1 MKKSF
6 YFIIIYLMLF
16 SISCQKEEQ
25 ETEELEIEI
34 TRCVSK
40 DTSLTRN
47 YVCII
52 KAHQHIEIRA
62 LEKGYLEKI
71 FVDEGKPVKAGQV
84 MFRLLPVIYLAE
96 KERAAAEVNYT
107 RVEYENARQLAEK
120 NIISPNELA
129 LAAAKL
135 KKAEAELSM
144 ANARLGFTEIKAPF
158 DGLMDKFN
166 VRLGALLDEGEIL
179 TTLSDVSKLWVYFN
193 VPEAE
198 YLDFK
203 KHSKNDTTIKVRL
216 RMANDEIYPYEGTI
230 ETIEADFDNETG
242 NIAFRA
248 GFPNPDKLLRH
259 GETGNILMSFPF
271 KNAILI
277 PQKSTYEVLEKKFV
291 YVLDDKNLVHTREIE
306 VLGEMEDLY
315 IVKGIKPGERIV
327 YEGIRKVKDG
337 EILVDFKTVKPES
350 WLNHSKVYAE

>member
-6 YFIIIYLMLF
+6 YLIIINLMLF
-16 SISCQKEEQ
+16 GTSCHKEEQ
-25 ETEELEIEI
+25 ETEESEIEI
-34 TRCVSK
+34 TQCVSK

-71 FVDEGKPVKAGQV
+71 YVDEGKPVKAGQV
-84 MFRLLPVIYLAE
+84 MFRLFPVVYQAE
-96 KERAAAEVNYT
+96 KERASAEVNYA
-107 RVEYENARQLAEK
+107 RVEFENARQLAEK

-144 ANARLGFTEIKAPF
+144 ANAHLGFTEIKAPF
-158 DGLMDKFN
+158 DGLIDKFN

-203 KHSKNDTTIKVRL
+203 KHSKNDTSIKVRL
-216 RMANDEIYPYEGTI
+216 RMANDEIYPYEGSI
-230 ETIEADFDNETG
+230 ETIEADFDKETG

-277 PQKSTYEVLEKKFV
+277 PQKSTFEVLEKKFV
-291 YVLDDKNLVHTREIE
+291 YVVDEKKVIHAREIG

-337 EILVDFKTVKPES
+337 RALSDFKNVNPEL
-350 WLNHSKVYAE
+350 WLNHSKVYSE